1 MQSTPISQTEIDARV
16 GGRVDELLELR
27 GGGLFLLAEPV
38 SPEHAFATGFAEWKA
53 KQPPRYTRETW
64 ERFWSTANALLGYDH
79 TALLSAPDTARIGE
93 SMSVDGWVRL
103 LARGGFG
110 PVDVLLRDADQ
121 VVLAALKPEVS

>member
-1 MQSTPISQTEIDARV
+1 MSGQGAMQSTPISQTEIDARI
-16 GGRVDELLELR
+16 GGHVDELLELWW
-27 GGGLFLLAEPV
+27 AEQGASKPND
-38 SPEHAFATGFAEWKA
+38 T
-53 KQPPRYTRETW
+53 
-64 ERFWSTANALLGYDH
+64 ALLG
-79 TALLSAPDTARIGE
+79 APDTARIGE